1 LACAQSSS
9 RHVGSF
15 TGTPY
20 QRRPAPLL
28 IYDFHMRRVITFG
41 TFDLFHV
48 GHVAI
53 LERARALGD
62 HLTVGVSTDA
72 LNQRK
77 KGKNPVFSQ
86 QDRLRIVS
94 SLRAVDA
101 VFLEESLELKESYVR
116 EHNADVL
123 VMGDDW
129 TGRFDFLRPLCEVIY
144 LTRTP
149 EISSTGI
156 KEYLQSPDFLSNP
169 PLR

>member
-1 LACAQSSS
+1 
-9 RHVGSF
+9 
-15 TGTPY
+15 
-20 QRRPAPLL
+20 
-28 IYDFHMRRVITFG
+28 MRRVITFG

-72 LNQRK
+72 LNLHK
-77 KGKNPVFSQ
+77 KGKNPVFSER
-86 QDRLRIVS
+86 DRLRIVS

-101 VFLEESLELKESYVR
+101 VFLEESLELKESYVL
-116 EHNADVL
+116 HFQADIL

-129 TGRFDFLRPLCEVIY
+129 TGRFDFLASLCKVIY
-144 LTRTP
+144 LPRTP

-156 KEYLQSPDFLSNP
+156 KDYLQSPDFKFHSTP
-169 PLR
+169 RHEPTTAS